1 MTTPNDKLDDEGRKK
16 VRCYVCKDNAIGDK
30 WYHRLDLHLKKKH
43 DMNVSDYKEL
53 YPSKPVLSA
62 HGKAAAMEVAAEA
75 PDSLDPR
82 VKELLLGDNGEEEA
96 APEVRDPKEGDSL
109 HFGCAKLKLKK
120 AAPEDR
126 RHVPAF
132 DEEFHIS
139 DALKNDLEALALAVN
154 HSENVLIV
162 GPAGCGKSSLVAFLA
177 ATLDQP
183 LRRVNLHGDVRA
195 ADFVGEKTVDVDVA
209 TNQAVVRWNDGI
221 LVDALRKGHWLLL
234 DELDAGPSH
243 ILFVLQ
249 AVLEHTRTLVLTQN
263 GGEVVVA
270 HPDFRLIAT
279 ANTLGRGD
287 ETGLYTGTN
296 VLNEAFLD
304 RFGTVIQASYLEL
317 DTEAEL
323 LHKKSGI
330 ELEEAKKMAK
340 LAKDVREAA
349 AREQVFCTLSTRRLL
364 VWASKAV
371 AMGSVK
377 RAADYALTNRLSK
390 TDQTYIRGLVQRV
403 WR

>member
-1 MTTPNDKLDDEGRKK
+1 MTTPKEKLDDEGRKK
-16 VRCYVCKDNAIGDK
+16 IRCQACKDNSVGDR
-30 WYHRLDLHLKKKH
+30 WYHRLDLHIKKKH
-43 DMNVSDYKEL
+43 DMSVADYREM
-53 YPSKPVLSA
+53 YPGKPLLSEY
-62 HGKAAAMEVAAEA
+62 GREMAAEDDDA
-75 PDSLDPR
+75 DPA
-82 VKELLLGDNGEEEA
+82 VKEMLHAPAGGAAEEEM
-96 APEVRDPKEGDSL
+96 PEVVDPKEGDSL

-120 AAPEDR
+120 AQSEDR

-139 DALKNDLEALALAVN
+139 DSLKNDLEALALAIK
-154 HSENVLIV
+154 HQENALIV

-195 ADFVGEKTVDVDVA
+195 ADFVGEKTVDVDPA

-221 LVDALRKGHWLLL
+221 LVDALRRGHWLLL
-234 DELDAGPSH
+234 DELDAAPAH

-249 AVLEHTRTLVLTQN
+249 AVLESSRTLVLTQN

-304 RFGTVIQASYLEL
+304 RFGTVIQAAYLEL
-317 DTEAEL
+317 GTEAEL
-323 LHKKSGI
+323 IHKKTGI
-330 ELEEAKKMAK
+330 SMDEATKMAK
-340 LAKDVREAA
+340 LASDVREAA
-349 AREQVFCTLSTRRLL
+349 ARELVFCTLSTRRLL
-364 VWASKAV
+364 VWATKAV

-390 TDQTYIRGLVQRV
+390 TDQLYIRGLVQRV